1 MPAKRSDPA
10 AIELLVLDVD
20 GVLTDGRLYYGARGE
35 VLKVFDVKD
44 GLGIKRLMR
53 AGVTVAI
60 ISGRRSPMVKRRARD
75 LGIKHVFQGSSDKLP
90 IFERLR
96 KRLKLEPAACA
107 IVGDDLPDVPLMRA
121 AGLAFAVADAHP
133 AAIQAAD
140 RVTPQAGGR
149 GAVRSVCDLLL
160 AARARAVVNGS
171 DERPQPAS
179 STRRA
184 RANRSEA

>member
-10 AIELLVLDVD
+10 AIELLILDVD
-20 GVLTDGRLYYGARGE
+20 GVLTDGRLYYSARGE

-44 GLGIKRLMR
+44 GLGIKRLMA

-60 ISGRRSPMVKRRARD
+60 ISGRRSPMVTRRARD
-75 LGIKHVFQGSSDKLP
+75 LGIKHVYQGSADKLP

-96 KRLKLEPAACA
+96 KRLKLDAAACA
-107 IVGDDLPDVPLMRA
+107 IVGDDAPDVPVMRA

-133 AAIQAAD
+133 VAIQAAD

-160 AARARAVVNGS
+160 SARA
-171 DERPQPAS
+171 
-179 STRRA
+179 
-184 RANRSEA
+184 

>member
-20 GVLTDGRLYYGARGE
+20 GVLTDGRLYYSARGE

-44 GLGIKRLMR
+44 GLGIKRLMA

-60 ISGRRSPMVKRRARD
+60 ISGRSSPMVTRRARD
-75 LGIKHVFQGSSDKLP
+75 LGIKHIYQGSADKLP

-96 KRLKLEPAACA
+96 KRLKIDAAACA
-107 IVGDDLPDVPLMRA
+107 IVGDDLPDVPIMRA

-133 AAIQAAD
+133 TAIQAAD

-160 AARARAVVNGS
+160 SARA
-171 DERPQPAS
+171 
-179 STRRA
+179 
-184 RANRSEA
+184 